1 MRPSIA
7 LAVGLAGLL
16 DLMMPSAHAQSA
28 VYLATYVEV
37 MPAAV
42 DDGAAL
48 LKRYGEASR
57 KEPGNQRFEL
67 LQEIGRSN
75 RFVVLETW
83 SDQSALDA
91 HQKAAQTAQ
100 FRDGIKVVQ
109 SSPNDERVNN
119 GLYVGAADA
128 ARAADAI
135 YVVTHVDVVPPR
147 KDDCMALLKDM
158 AEETRKDGGNLI
170 YEVLQQPNRLN
181 HFTVAEI
188 WKDRSALDAHQ
199 MAAHTRQF
207 REKLAPMAGALY
219 DERFYKS
226 VN

>member
-1 MRPSIA
+1 MRQLIA
-7 LAVGLAGLL
+7 LAVGLAALL
-16 DLMMPSAHAQSA
+16 DPLMQPAHAQSA

-37 MPAAV
+37 MPASV
-42 DDGAAL
+42 QDGTAL
-48 LKRYGEASR
+48 LQHYREASR
-57 KEPGNQRFEL
+57 KEAGNQRFEL
-67 LQEIGRSN
+67 LQEIGRAN
-75 RFVVLETW
+75 RFVILETW
-83 SDQSALDA
+83 SDQSALDG
-91 HQKAAQTAQ
+91 HQKSAQTAQ
-100 FRDGIKVVQ
+100 FRDEIKAIQ

-119 GLYVGAADA
+119 GLYVGPVDA
-128 ARAADAI
+128 ARATDAV
-135 YVVTHVDVVPPR
+135 YVVTHVNVVPPR

-188 WKDRSALDAHQ
+188 WKDRNALDAHQ
-199 MAAHTRQF
+199 MTAHTRQF

>member
-1 MRPSIA
+1 MRSSITFAAGVAA
-7 LAVGLAGLL
+7 LLGA
-16 DLMMPSAHAQSA
+16 MMQPAHAQSA

-42 DDGAAL
+42 QDGAGL
-48 LKRYGEASR
+48 LQRYREAGR
-57 KEPGNQRFEL
+57 KETGNERFAV
-67 LQEIGRSN
+67 LQESGRPN
-75 RFVVLETW
+75 RFVILETW
-83 SDQSALDA
+83 SDQGALDA
-91 HQKAAQTAQ
+91 HRNAAPTAQ
-100 FRDGIKVVQ
+100 FRDAIKAIQ
-109 SSPNDERVNN
+109 GSPNDERVNN
-119 GLYVGAADA
+119 GLYVGAVDA
-128 ARAADAI
+128 ARVTDAV

-147 KDDCMALLKDM
+147 KDDCVALLKDM
-158 AEETRKDGGNLI
+158 AEETRKDGGNLS

-226 VN
+226 MD

>member
-7 LAVGLAGLL
+7 LAVGLAALL
-16 DLMMPSAHAQSA
+16 DPIMQSAYAQSA

-37 MPAAV
+37 MPASV
-42 DDGAAL
+42 QDGTAL
-48 LKRYGEASR
+48 LKRYREASR
-57 KEPGNQRFEL
+57 KEAGNQRFEL
-67 LQEIGRSN
+67 VQEIGRSN
-75 RFVVLETW
+75 RFVILETW

-100 FRDGIKVVQ
+100 FRDGIKEIH

-119 GLYVGAADA
+119 GLYVGPVDA
-128 ARAADAI
+128 ARVTDAV

-158 AEETRKDGGNLI
+158 AEETRKDGGNLS

-188 WKDRSALDAHQ
+188 WKDRNALDAHQ

-226 VN
+226 MN

>member
-7 LAVGLAGLL
+7 LAVGLAALL
-16 DLMMPSAHAQSA
+16 DPVMQSAHAQSA

-37 MPAAV
+37 MPASV
-42 DDGAAL
+42 QNGAAL
-48 LKRYGEASR
+48 LNRYREASR
-57 KEPGNQRFEL
+57 KEAGNQRVEL

-75 RFVVLETW
+75 RFVILETW

-91 HQKAAQTAQ
+91 HQKAAPTAA
-100 FRDGIKVVQ
+100 FRDEIKAIQ
-109 SSPNDERVNN
+109 SGPNDERVNN
-119 GLYVGAADA
+119 GLYVGPVDV
-128 ARAADAI
+128 ARAADVV

-158 AEETRKDGGNLI
+158 AEETRKDAGSLR

-188 WKDRSALDAHQ
+188 WKDRTALDAHQ

-219 DERFYKS
+219 DERFYTS
-226 VN
+226 AN

>member
-7 LAVGLAGLL
+7 LAFGLAALL
-16 DLMMPSAHAQSA
+16 DPVMQSAHAQSA

-37 MPAAV
+37 MPASAQ
-42 DDGAAL
+42 DGTAL
-48 LKRYGEASR
+48 LTRYREASR
-57 KEPGNQRFEL
+57 KEAGNQRFEL

-75 RFVVLETW
+75 RFVILETW

-91 HQKAAQTAQ
+91 HQKAAQTAP
-100 FRDGIKVVQ
+100 FRDGIKAIQ

-119 GLYVGAADA
+119 GLYIGAVDA
-128 ARAADAI
+128 ARVTDAV

-158 AEETRKDGGNLI
+158 AEETRKDGGNLS

-188 WKDRSALDAHQ
+188 WKDRNALDAHQ

>member
-1 MRPSIA
+1 MRPSMQR
-7 LAVGLAGLL
+7 AVGLAALL
-16 DLMMPSAHAQSA
+16 VLTMQPAHAQDA

-37 MPAAV
+37 MPTSIEA
-42 DDGAAL
+42 GTSL
-48 LKRYGEASR
+48 LKQYQGASR
-57 KEPGNQRFEL
+57 NESGNQRFEL
-67 LQEIGRSN
+67 VQEIGRPN
-75 RFVVLETW
+75 RFVMLETW
-83 SDQSALDA
+83 SNWDALDA
-91 HQKAAQTAQ
+91 HQKAAHTLQ
-100 FRDGIKVVQ
+100 FRDNIKAIQ
-109 SSPNDERVNN
+109 SAPNDERANN
-119 GLYVGAADA
+119 GLYVGSVDA
-128 ARAADAI
+128 AHAVGAV

-170 YEVLQQPNRLN
+170 YDVLQQPNRLN

-188 WKDRSALDAHQ
+188 WKDRNALDAHQ

-207 REKLAPMAGALY
+207 RERLAPMAGALY